1 MNNIPFYID
10 GVHGGFMRVEGIMR
24 LEKDGLY
31 LEFQVKD
38 ALVEAYKSSVK
49 THLLALKA
57 IDALDTT
64 VGWFRTRLWIYAR
77 SGNILAAIPGND
89 LTHRVFS
96 FKRAYRSALANL
108 VSQLNLELSEQKL
121 KELNERYRLS

>member
-1 MNNIPFYID
+1 
-10 GVHGGFMRVEGIMR
+10 MRVEGIMR

-49 THLLALKA
+49 THMLDLKD
-57 IDALDTT
+57 IDALDTK
-64 VGWFRTRLWIYAR
+64 VGWFRTRLWIYAQ
-77 SGNILAAIPGND
+77 SGKILEAIPGND

-96 FKRAYRSALANL
+96 FKRAYRPALSDM

-121 KELNERYRLS
+121 KELDERYRLS

>member
-1 MNNIPFYID
+1 MKNIPFYID

-31 LEFQVKD
+31 IEFHVKD

-49 THLLALKA
+49 THMLALKD
-57 IDALDTT
+57 IDAVDTK
-64 VGWFRTRLWIYAR
+64 VGWFRTRLWIYAQ
-77 SGNILAAIPGND
+77 SGKILEAIPGND
-89 LTHRVFS
+89 LTHRIFS
-96 FKRAYRSALANL
+96 FKRAHRPALANM

-121 KELNERYRLS
+121 KELDDRYRLS